1 MNLTNHAILYHNI
14 VINIRFGFMLEEYFD
29 CPYCWENQLK
39 MVDPSV
45 KNQSFIE
52 DCEVC
57 CNPID
62 FHISIENNE
71 VTFFKIEKID
81 Q

>member
-1 MNLTNHAILYHNI
+1 
-14 VINIRFGFMLEEYFD
+14 
-29 CPYCWENQLK
+29 

-45 KNQSFIE
+45 KNQNFIE

-62 FHISIENNE
+62 FHISIGNNE
-71 VTFFKIEKID
+71 VIFFQPEKID

>member
-1 MNLTNHAILYHNI
+1 
-14 VINIRFGFMLEEYFD
+14 MLEEYFD

-45 KNQSFIE
+45 KKQNFIE

-57 CNPID
+57 CNPIN
-62 FHISIENNE
+62 FQISIENNE
-71 VTFFKIEKID
+71 VTFFQPEKID

>member
-1 MNLTNHAILYHNI
+1 
-14 VINIRFGFMLEEYFD
+14 MLEEYFD
-29 CPYCWENQLK
+29 CPHCWENQLK

-45 KNQSFIE
+45 KNQNFIE

-62 FHISIENNE
+62 FQIIIENNE
-71 VTFFKIEKID
+71 VIFFQPEKID

>member
-1 MNLTNHAILYHNI
+1 
-14 VINIRFGFMLEEYFD
+14 MLEEYFD

-45 KNQSFIE
+45 KNQNFIE

-57 CNPID
+57 CNPIEVKYQSD
-62 FHISIENNE
+62 GETITNFSAISIE
-71 VTFFKIEKID
+71 

>member
-1 MNLTNHAILYHNI
+1 MIEL
-14 VINIRFGFMLEEYFD
+14 YFD

-39 MVDPSV
+39 MIDPSV
-45 KNQSFIE
+45 ETQNFIE

-57 CNPID
+57 CNPIEFD
-62 FHISIENNE
+62 VNVKNYQLESFSVI
-71 VTFFKIEKID
+71 TID